1 MVHETRIVPLDGRA
15 PLAADIHQWFG
26 SSRGHWDGA
35 TLVVE
40 TANFSDKTNFRG
52 SGAGLHLVERFTRLD
67 ADTIGYQLTVD
78 DPTTWPRSWTA
89 VYPMKPSEGPIY
101 EYACHEANLGLMDI
115 LEVARDEERSKVE
128 SGKVEGG
135 KVSEK

>member
-1 MVHETRIVPLDGRA
+1 
-15 PLAADIHQWFG
+15 
-26 SSRGHWDGA
+26 
-35 TLVVE
+35 
-40 TANFSDKTNFRG
+40 
-52 SGAGLHLVERFTRLD
+52 
-67 ADTIGYQLTVD
+67 
-78 DPTTWPRSWTA
+78 
-89 VYPMKPSEGPIY
+89 MKPSEGPIY